1 MKALFAMLSAKKYL
15 ITTLLLLL
23 LLLQQM
29 SLFCTKSV
37 KECPS
42 HSTLL
47 STVGLERS
55 LWGDLV
61 TKLNVIDTYS

>member
-15 ITTLLLLL
+15 ITTLL

>member
-1 MKALFAMLSAKKYL
+1 MKALFAMLSAERYL
-15 ITTLLLLL
+15 IITLLLLL
-23 LLLQQM
+23 LLLHQI

-47 STVGLERS
+47 STVGLQRS

>member
-1 MKALFAMLSAKKYL
+1 MFSAERYL
-15 ITTLLLLL
+15 IITLLLLL
-23 LLLQQM
+23 LHQI

-47 STVGLERS
+47 STVGLEGS

>member
-15 ITTLLLLL
+15 ITTLLLL